1 MQYILILLISITAFA
16 SSYNFDEHRYVN
28 AIDKKFIKTGII
40 SIEDD
45 KTIVTYEKPIFKR
58 IVADSKS
65 ITIED
70 ADGDIE
76 KLSGD
81 MLLYTKMY
89 LDLIKKID
97 DVQELKS
104 NDDFDIKKELDI
116 YVLHI
121 KNQLS
126 DYVTKVEVKT
136 SQNKISEF
144 KIYMLNDDTIKIIKK

>member
-16 SSYNFDEHRYVN
+16 STYNFDEHRYVN
-28 AIDKKFIKTGII
+28 AVEKKFTKSGTI

-45 KTIVTYEKPIFKR
+45 KTVITYEKPIFKK
-58 IVADSKS
+58 IVANSKS
-65 ITIED
+65 IVIED
-70 ADGDIE
+70 ADGE
-76 KLSGD
+76 TEELSGD

-97 DVQELKS
+97 NVQELKS

-126 DYVTKVEVKT
+126 DYVTKIEVKT
-136 SQNKISEF
+136 LQDKISEF
-144 KIYMLNDDTIKIIKK
+144 KIYMLNDDTIKIIKR